1 MRTHT
6 SPMMATCEVRG
17 RMRKEKRKSW
27 NDKLARKSVGGN
39 VGSPGGREIKA
50 ERE

>member
-1 MRTHT
+1 MVG
-6 SPMMATCEVRG
+6 TCGVRG

-27 NDKLARKSVGGN
+27 NDELARKSVGGN
-39 VGSPGGREIKA
+39 VGSLGGREIKA